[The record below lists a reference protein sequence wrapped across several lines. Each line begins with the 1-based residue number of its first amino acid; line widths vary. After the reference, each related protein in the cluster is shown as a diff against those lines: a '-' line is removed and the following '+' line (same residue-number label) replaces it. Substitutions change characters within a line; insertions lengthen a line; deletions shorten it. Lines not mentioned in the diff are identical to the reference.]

1 MNHIT
6 KYIFAI
12 LSLIMLAGCSGSE
25 QGEERP
31 KDTLV
36 PISLTLSVPNDKS
49 NTRVG
54 DPGKYTHVGDP
65 GEDTHDEVDWDQLT
79 IIIAYTEKTTGKD
92 IYDGSA
98 NTMVYYDTFS
108 KDEFD
113 RKTPVSHSTSTLSPA
128 DTNGYHDYTIYLPPG
143 TCCVYGVTYSKDK
156 GLNLEEE
163 LSKIPKDGKKYHNTD
178 IYKLQISNDYACDK
192 IKNTMD
198 IAKFI
203 SVATGYATEVGVATN
218 NRLIPV
224 EFNSN
229 TTSSTKRYWRM
240 VLGRLATKLDIQW
253 DAKGAYENDDKGIP
267 KFKDVKVESFT
278 YHGEAE
284 GTGTSGAGTSGTGST
299 TSEAGYGRLFPTLY
313 AASTITPKTSVGGQ
327 KTFINRTEISKRNGR
342 VYHYTFPDGYTK
354 PRITFDVKT
363 TKKDGEA
370 ETKTEVTFD
379 LKKKIESFNP
389 AQWYKINVTISGTK
403 IGSASNITIK
413 EFKE

>member
-1 MNHIT
+1 
-6 KYIFAI
+6 
-12 LSLIMLAGCSGSE
+12 MLAGCSGSE
-25 QGEERP
+25 QNEEKP

-49 NTRVG
+49 STR
-54 DPGKYTHVGDP
+54 VGDP
-65 GEDTHDEVDWDQLT
+65 GEDTNDKVDWDRLT
-79 IIIAYTEKTTGKD
+79 IIVAYTEKTTGKD

-98 NTMVYYDTFS
+98 NTMVYYDTF
-108 KDEFD
+108 
-113 RKTPVSHSTSTLSPA
+113 RKKEDFESTKPVSHYTSTLSPA

-143 TCCVYGVTYSKDK
+143 KCCVYGVTYSKDK

-163 LSKIPKDGKKYHNTD
+163 LSKIPKDGKDHNAD
-178 IYKLQISNDYACDK
+178 IYNLQISNEYAW
-192 IKNTMD
+192 NTNAMD

-203 SVATGYATEVGVATN
+203 SVATGYATEVDVANNTLTN
-218 NRLIPV
+218 KRLIPV

-253 DAKGAYENDDKGIP
+253 DAKGAYENQ
-267 KFKDVKVESFT
+267 KFTDVKVESFT

-284 GTGTSGAGTSGTGST
+284 GTGTSGAG
-299 TSEAGYGRLFPTLY
+299 YGRLFPTLY
-313 AASTITPKTSVGGQ
+313 ADYTKPEEIEGTSVGGQ
-327 KTFINRTEISKRNGR
+327 KAFINTSEISKRNGR
-342 VYHYTFPDGYTK
+342 VYHYTFPDGVTK
-354 PRITFDVKT
+354 PRITFDLKT

-379 LKKKIESFNP
+379 LKNKIKSFNP

>member
-49 NTRVG
+49 STRVG
-54 DPGKYTHVGDP
+54 DPG
-65 GEDTHDEVDWDQLT
+65 EATHDKVDWDRLT
-79 IIIAYTEKTTGKD
+79 IIVAYTEKTKGKD

-98 NTMVYYDTFS
+98 NTMVYYDTF
-108 KDEFD
+108 
-113 RKTPVSHSTSTLSPA
+113 RKKEDFESTKPVSHYTSTLSPA

-143 TCCVYGVTYSKDK
+143 KCCVYGVTYSKGK

-163 LSKIPKDGKKYHNTD
+163 LSKIPKDGKDHNAD
-178 IYKLQISNDYACDK
+178 IYNLQISNDYACDK
-192 IKNTMD
+192 TKNTMD

-203 SVATGYATEVGVATN
+203 SVATGYAREVNVADDT
-218 NRLIPV
+218 RLIPV

-253 DAKGAYENDDKGIP
+253 DAKGAYENQ
-267 KFKDVKVESFT
+267 KFTDVKVESFT

-284 GTGTSGAGTSGTGST
+284 GTGTSGAG
-299 TSEAGYGRLFPTLY
+299 YGRLFPTLY
-313 AASTITPKTSVGGQ
+313 ADYTKPKEIEGTSVGGQ
-327 KTFINRTEISKRNGR
+327 KTFINTSEISKRNGR
-342 VYHYTFPDGYTK
+342 VYHYTFPDGYTT
-354 PRITFDVKT
+354 PRITFNVK
-363 TKKDGEA
+363 TKKDVEA
-370 ETKTEVTFD
+370 ETKTDKVTFN
-379 LKKKIESFNP
+379 LQNRLNP
-389 AQWYKINVTISGTK
+389 AQWYKINVTIKGK
-403 IGSASNITIK
+403 QIGNASNITIDD
-413 EFKE
+413 F

>member
-49 NTRVG
+49 STRI
-54 DPGKYTHVGDP
+54 GDP
-65 GEDTHDEVDWDQLT
+65 GEATHDEVDWDRLT

-98 NTMVYYDTFS
+98 NTMVYYDTF
-108 KDEFD
+108 
-113 RKTPVSHSTSTLSPA
+113 RKKEDFESTKPVSHYTSTLSPA

-143 TCCVYGVTYSKDK
+143 KCCVYGVTYSKGK

-163 LSKIPKDGKKYHNTD
+163 LSKIPKDGKDHNAD
-178 IYKLQISNDYACDK
+178 IYNLQISNDYACDK
-192 IKNTMD
+192 TKNTMD

-203 SVATGYATEVGVATN
+203 SVATGYAREVNVADDT
-218 NRLIPV
+218 RLIPV

-253 DAKGAYENDDKGIP
+253 DAKGAYENQ
-267 KFKDVKVESFT
+267 KFTDVKVESFT

-284 GTGTSGAGTSGTGST
+284 GTGTSGAG
-299 TSEAGYGRLFPTLY
+299 YGRLFPTLY
-313 AASTITPKTSVGGQ
+313 ADYTKPKEIEGTSVGGQ
-327 KTFINRTEISKRNGR
+327 KTFINDTEISKRNGR
-342 VYHYTFPDGYTK
+342 VYHYTFPDGYTT
-354 PRITFDVKT
+354 PRITFNVK
-363 TKKDGEA
+363 TKKDVEA
-370 ETKTEVTFD
+370 ETKTDKVTFN
-379 LKKKIESFNP
+379 LQNRLNP
-389 AQWYKINVTISGTK
+389 AQWYKINVTIKGK
-403 IGSASNITIK
+403 QIGNASNITIDD
-413 EFKE
+413 F

>member
-12 LSLIMLAGCSGSE
+12 LSLIMLAGCSESE

-49 NTRVG
+49 STR
-54 DPGKYTHVGDP
+54 VGDP
-65 GEDTHDEVDWDQLT
+65 GEDTHDKVDWDRLT
-79 IIIAYTEKTTGKD
+79 IIIAYTVKTTGKD

-98 NTMVYYDTFS
+98 STMVYYDTFS

-143 TCCVYGVTYSKDK
+143 TCCVYGVTYSNGE
-156 GLNLEEE
+156 GLNLENA
-163 LSKIPKDGKKYHNTD
+163 LNNIAKDKNDHNAD
-178 IYKLQISNDYACDK
+178 IYNLQISNDYACDK
-192 IKNTMD
+192 TSNTMD

-203 SVATGYATEVGVATN
+203 SVATGYATEVDVANNTLTD

-229 TTSSTKRYWRM
+229 TTGSTKRYWRM

-253 DAKGAYENDDKGIP
+253 DAKGAYENQ
-267 KFKDVKVESFT
+267 KFTDVKVASFT
-278 YHGEAE
+278 YHGEAK
-284 GTGTSGAGTSGTGST
+284 GTGTSETGTSGTGST
-299 TSEAGYGRLFPTLY
+299 TSGAGNGRLFPTLY
-313 AASTITPKTSVGGQ
+313 ADYTKKEKIKGTSVGGQ
-327 KTFINRTEISKRNGR
+327 KTFINTSEISKRNGR
-342 VYHYTFPDGYTK
+342 VYHYTFPDGVTK
-354 PRITFDVKT
+354 PRITFDVL
-363 TKKDGEA
+363 TKKDDEA
-370 ETKTEVTFD
+370 VTKTDKVTFAF
-379 LKKKIESFNP
+379 KNQIVNP
-389 AQWYKINVTISGTK
+389 AKWYKINVTIKGTQ
-403 IGSASNITIK
+403 IGKESNIIIDEFNNK
-413 EFKE
+413 EIDKF

>member
-6 KYIFAI
+6 KYIFTI
-12 LSLIMLAGCSGSE
+12 LSLIMLAGCSESE
-25 QGEERP
+25 KSEERP

-49 NTRVG
+49 STRVG
-54 DPGKYTHVGDP
+54 DPGK
-65 GEDTHDEVDWDQLT
+65 DTHDEVDWDQLT

-98 NTMVYYDTFS
+98 STMVYYDTFS
-108 KDEFD
+108 KTEFEST
-113 RKTPVSHSTSTLSPA
+113 KPVSHYTSTLSPA

-178 IYKLQISNDYACDK
+178 IYKLQISNDYAFDK
-192 IKNTMD
+192 TSNTMD

-203 SVATGYATEVGVATN
+203 SVATGYATEVDVTNNTLTN

-253 DAKGAYENDDKGIP
+253 DAKGAYENDEKGIP

-284 GTGTSGAGTSGTGST
+284 GTGTTG
-299 TSEAGYGRLFPTLY
+299 AGYGRLFPSLY
-313 AASTITPKTSVGGQ
+313 DDYTKKEKIEGTSVGGQ
-327 KTFINRTEISKRNGR
+327 KAFINTSEISKRNGR
-342 VYHYTFPDGYTK
+342 VYHYTFPDGVTK
-354 PRITFDVKT
+354 PRITFDLKT

-379 LKKKIESFNP
+379 LKNKIKSFNP

-403 IGSASNITIK
+403 IGSASNITIND
-413 EFKE
+413 FK